1 MKFLDEGK
9 MAGVRAALEADLMT
23 WPGVKAKE
31 MMGCLC
37 YFRGKKFFAFLVTD
51 GLVLT
56 KLDKDGRSQLAAA
69 VASKPFEMSG
79 RTASSWLQ
87 VSVKKAGDLRALM
100 PYVRKSYDAAAR

>member
-1 MKFLDEGK
+1 MKFLDEAK
-9 MAGVRAALEADLMT
+9 MAGVRAALEAELLR
-23 WPGVKAKE
+23 WPGVTAKE

-37 YFRGKKFFAFLVTD
+37 YFRGKRFFAFLVTD

-56 KLDKDGRSQLAAA
+56 KLSPGDREQVAAS

-87 VSVKKAGDLRALM
+87 VSVKTPGELLALI
-100 PYVRKSYDAAAR
+100 PYVRKSYEGASR